1 MEETLAEKANNLPM
15 LPGVYLMQNAAG
27 EIIYIGKAKKLK
39 NRVSSYFH
47 GKHLPKVA
55 AMVEKVADFNVIVA
69 NSEFEALLLENS
81 LIKRHKP
88 HYNILLKDD
97 KTYPF
102 IRIDDRAEYPEFS
115 IENHTAEDGAR
126 YFGPF
131 GGRNTTREI
140 IRTLCQTLKLPTCSR
155 QFPRDLDKQRPC
167 INYQMGTCSGWCRSS
182 LSPEQYRAAISQAEW
197 ILEGKTEEL
206 LEELRRKMED
216 ASQNMQ
222 FEQAATFRDRIRAI
236 EELSNR
242 QRVIATRFADT
253 DAIGFHRGVK
263 CCFTVLHYQN
273 GDLAGKDFRIIP
285 EPLEE
290 DSEALSDLVRLY
302 YRDRG
307 AWPRTILLPAETED
321 RAEISR
327 WLSEL
332 AGRKVYVEVPVK
344 GERAGLVATANLNA
358 KEECERRTSA
368 EQRRS
373 KTLENLQ
380 RMLDLPAFPHRI
392 EAFDI
397 SNLGDTGIVAAM
409 TVHQDGKPLKR
420 DYRKF
425 HIRDLELR
433 NDYES
438 MRQAVERRY
447 RHYLDGDEKFSIL
460 PDLLLVDGGTGQA
473 AAAEEVV
480 RSLSL
485 SIPVWGMVK
494 DGRHRTRA
502 LVNSEGREIGLTGNP
517 AVFALIGNIQE
528 ETHRSAISFQR
539 QVRTG
544 MLHSEL
550 DGIPGIGPKRRTQLL
565 QHFRSVAAVRRA
577 EIGELAEVLPST
589 AAEAVYEYFHEGA
602 APRRNEGENCT

>member
-1 MEETLAEKANNLPM
+1 MTETLAEKANNLPM
-15 LPGVYLMQNAAG
+15 LPGVYLMQDASG

-39 NRVSSYFH
+39 NRVASYFH
-47 GKHLPKVA
+47 GEHLPKVA
-55 AMVEKVADFNVIVA
+55 AMVEKVVDFNVIVA
-69 NSEFEALLLENS
+69 NSEFEALILENS

-102 IRIDDRAEYPEFS
+102 IRIDVSAAYPAFS
-115 IENHTAEDGAR
+115 IENHTAEDGAC
-126 YFGPF
+126 YYGPF

-140 IRTLCQTLKLPTCSR
+140 IETLCQTLKLPTCSR
-155 QFPRDLDKQRPC
+155 KFPRDLDKQRPC
-167 INYQMGTCSGWCRSS
+167 INYQMGTCSGWCRSA
-182 LSPEQYRAAISQAEW
+182 LSSEQYRAVIEQAEL
-197 ILEGKTEEL
+197 ILEGKTQEL
-206 LEELRRKMED
+206 LAELRKNMEI
-216 ASQNMQ
+216 SSENLL
-222 FEQAATFRDRIRAI
+222 FEQAASYRDRIRAI

-253 DAIGFHRGVK
+253 DVVGFYRGAK
-263 CCFTVLHYQN
+263 CCFTVLHYQD

-290 DSEALSDLVRLY
+290 DPEAVSDLVRLY

-307 AWPRTILLPAETED
+307 AWPKTILLPMETED
-321 RAEISR
+321 REEISR

-332 AGRKVYVEVPVK
+332 AGRKVRVEVPVK
-344 GERAGLVATANLNA
+344 GSRAELVATANLNA
-358 KEECERRTSA
+358 KEECERRTTI

-373 KTLENLQ
+373 KTLECLQ
-380 RMLDLPAFPHRI
+380 RMLGLPAFPHRI

-409 TVHQDGKPLKR
+409 TVYQDGKPRKR

-425 HIRDLELR
+425 HIRGLSSRD
-433 NDYES
+433 DYES
-438 MRQAVERRY
+438 MRQAVERRF
-447 RHYLDGDEKFSIL
+447 RRYLDGDGKFTIL
-460 PDLLLVDGGTGQA
+460 PDLLLIDGGAGHA
-473 AAAEEVV
+473 AAAENTLH
-480 RSLSL
+480 SLGL

-502 LVNSEGREIGLTGNP
+502 LVNGKGKEVGLSGDP
-517 AVFALIGNIQE
+517 AVFALIGSIQE
-528 ETHRSAISFQR
+528 ETHRCAITFQR
-539 QVRTG
+539 QIRTG

-550 DGIPGIGPKRRTQLL
+550 DAIPGIGPKRRRDLL

-577 EIGELAEVLPST
+577 GVHELAEVLPAS
-589 AAEAVYEYFHEGA
+589 AAKSVYDYYHGKSV
-602 APRRNEGENCT
+602 PQQDCGEDRT